1 MNNFVPARELDARK
15 GSYSNIPNR
24 GLRMSRMSIITGLL
38 LLSTAAC
45 GRSTTSEQA
54 PADPAPAAPTAAPD
68 EIPTEDEPEMA
79 AEMPAK
85 MPSDMPDEGS
95 AEAPPPM
102 PTDHRLHLGVDG
114 DTGYTQQELTP
125 EELAAEKAAAGA
137 EPTYPVEPSEPT
149 EPAQPNEDS
158 EEVVEGSSDPY
169 YMGERRAPVIRHEVR
184 EEVRREDEVRED
196 LEAEH
201 RGEAA
206 PVERG
211 RR

>member
-54 PADPAPAAPTAAPD
+54 A
-68 EIPTEDEPEMA
+68 
-79 AEMPAK
+79 
-85 MPSDMPDEGS
+85 
-95 AEAPPPM
+95 
-102 PTDHRLHLGVDG
+102 
-114 DTGYTQQELTP
+114 
-125 EELAAEKAAAGA
+125 A

-196 LEAEH
+196 VEAEH